1 MAESAPDGVFLPAHD
16 MNAKNLFVALVLV
29 TSAILFY
36 MWGLDVDSHQGGA
49 GAAVANSPA
58 LGKTIASEL
67 AGFDTLDDEKKI
79 SFLDEQKAKA
89 TPPALA
95 DLAMR
100 AMESSNQDVRR
111 AALISVN
118 QLQSSELLPV
128 VRKALADSSAE
139 MRLLALHEARMKTPV
154 LRLNLLETAIK
165 SEFADTRDGALIEL
179 SRENPKAAVPIMME
193 GLNSADA
200 DFRERVWQEIAPNI
214 QELRKSPFPNTT
226 EALVWW
232 NQVKDRFDPNM
243 VLLDPSVIPS
253 EN

>member
-1 MAESAPDGVFLPAHD
+1 
-16 MNAKNLFVALVLV
+16 MNTTNLFVALVFM

-36 MWGLDVDSHQGGA
+36 MWESDVDSPKNVA
-49 GAAVANSPA
+49 AAVADIPVLKNA
-58 LGKTIASEL
+58 KATGL
-67 AGFDTLDDEKKI
+67 AGFDTLNDEGKI

-89 TPPALA
+89 VPPVLA
-95 DLAMR
+95 DLALS
-100 AMESSNQDVRR
+100 AMESPSQDVRR
-111 AALISVN
+111 AALASIN

-128 VRKALADSSAE
+128 VRRALADSSAE
-139 MRLLALHEARMKTPV
+139 IRLLALHEARMKAPV
-154 LRLNLLETAIK
+154 LRLNLLETAIR

-214 QELRKSPFPNTT
+214 QALRKPPFPNTR
-226 EALVWW
+226 EALAWW